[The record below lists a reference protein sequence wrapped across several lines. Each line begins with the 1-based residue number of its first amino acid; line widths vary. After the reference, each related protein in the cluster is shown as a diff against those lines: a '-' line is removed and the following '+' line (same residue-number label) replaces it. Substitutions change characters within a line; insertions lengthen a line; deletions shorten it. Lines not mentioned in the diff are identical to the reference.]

1 MAVHLLDDT
10 FGEMSWVF
18 VPAEYET
25 WHPDDLDDPLLD
37 ELHARTLEFVGTSDR
52 QLTIDE
58 ALAIG
63 QIYGDMMGDE
73 RDEINGMSIALRVL
87 TDHIKEGRT

>member
-1 MAVHLLDDT
+1 MAVHLLDDE
-10 FGEMSWVF
+10 FGSMSWVF
-18 VPAEYET
+18 VPSEYET
-25 WHPDDLDDPLLD
+25 WHPDDLDEPLVD
-37 ELHARTLEFVGTSDR
+37 ELHAGTLELVGASER

-63 QIYGDMMGDE
+63 QTYGDSMGDE

-87 TDHIKEGRT
+87 ADHIKEGRT